1 MAKKES
7 SWVTYVLGFFSG
19 VVDKIVEHSDAKIE
33 EIKRKA
39 VHYVI
44 VYGLFTVAMFFMIIG
59 LIKYMA
65 ELGWVASEGISFM
78 VVGSILVVLLAI
90 YSMIKRV

>member
-1 MAKKES
+1 MASKQS
-7 SWVTYVLGFFSG
+7 SWVTDVLGFFSG

-44 VYGLFTVAMFFMIIG
+44 VYGLFTVAMFFMLIG

-65 ELGWVASEGISFM
+65 ELGWVASEGISFI
-78 VVGSILVVLLAI
+78 VVGAIMIVILAA
-90 YSMIKRV
+90 YSMIKRP

>member
-1 MAKKES
+1 MANKQT
-7 SWVTYVLGFFSG
+7 SWVTDVLGFFSG

-65 ELGWVASEGISFM
+65 ELGWVASEGISFIVVGAIM
-78 VVGSILVVLLAI
+78 VVILSA
-90 YSMIKRV
+90 YSMIKRP